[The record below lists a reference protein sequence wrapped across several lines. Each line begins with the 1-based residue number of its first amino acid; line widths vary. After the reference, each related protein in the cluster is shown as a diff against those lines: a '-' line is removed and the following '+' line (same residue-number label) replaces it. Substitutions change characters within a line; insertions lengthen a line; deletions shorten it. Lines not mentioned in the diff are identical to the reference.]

1 MNGDLVARKSAAIFM
16 QAICANLRETLWKN
30 ISAASNANTK
40 FMKWFA
46 KTFLSLL
53 LLIACATALAY
64 FIWYKPK
71 FSSGS
76 GNVSFN
82 FSPKNDAKKAILSKL
97 HEKAETVLAFAEAKK
112 YNEDICF
119 MVDMG
124 IESGKKRFFV
134 YNFKNDSVEL
144 SGLVAHGQGSSK
156 SEIEFSNEPGSYC
169 TSLGKYK
176 IGGAYNGR
184 FGLAYKLHGLDNTNS
199 KALERFVVLH
209 AHECVPND
217 DVAPLGICQSQ
228 GCPTVSPDFLQKLAK
243 YINGSS
249 KPVLLMIYN

>member
-1 MNGDLVARKSAAIFM
+1 MFLAEVSAGKIFLWN
-16 QAICANLRETLWKN
+16 NL
-30 ISAASNANTK
+30 SPASNANTN

-53 LLIACATALAY
+53 LLTACATALAY

-71 FSSGS
+71 FSHQADRFPL
-76 GNVSFN
+76 SFRAA
-82 FSPKNDAKKAILSKL
+82 PDAKKAIFSKL
-97 HEKAETVLAFAEAKK
+97 HEKGEDVKTFIQTKNF
-112 YNEDICF
+112 NEDVCF
-119 MVDMG
+119 MIDMG

-134 YNFKNDSVEL
+134 YNLKKDSVEL

-156 SEIEFSNEPGSYC
+156 AEIEFSNEPGSYC

-176 IGGAYNGR
+176 IGGSYNGR
-184 FGLAYKLHGLDNTNS
+184 FGLAYKLHGLDKTNS
-199 KALERFVVLH
+199 KAMERFVVLH

-217 DVAPLGICQSQ
+217 EVAPIGICQSQ